1 MRVRSLVV
9 TASIASGVI
18 VATMFAESLS
28 STSAQQE
35 MGMSDRGGGHL
46 YMPSGRSMETLAA
59 ARATTGLHKMAPI
72 STRSTGTPRNWWATP
87 LSRTVRLRRSPA

>member
-28 STSAQQE
+28 STSAQ
-35 MGMSDRGGGHL
+35 
-46 YMPSGRSMETLAA
+46 TL
-59 ARATTGLHKMAPI
+59 
-72 STRSTGTPRNWWATP
+72 
-87 LSRTVRLRRSPA
+87 